1 MKKGLTEMAFILD
14 MSGSM
19 SGLVEDTIGGY
30 NSLIEKQKEEDGEA
44 YVSTVLF
51 DDRYI
56 MLHDHINIKDIKP
69 LTNEDYRP
77 MGTTALLDAIGKT
90 VNSIGVRLNNTPEEE
105 RPEKVIIVITTDG
118 HENSSREFTKAKIKE
133 MIEHQQSKYN
143 WVFMFLGANIDAVGE
158 AGNLGINTDF
168 ARTYTANNWGTQSV
182 YNSVSTAMSYAR
194 GVSSHA
200 EGNSNITKGSETYD
214 AIVAALN
221 EIE

>member
-30 NSLIEKQKEEDGEA
+30 NSLIEKQKEEEGEA
-44 YVSTVLF
+44 YVSTILF

-56 MLHDHINIKDIKP
+56 MLHDHINIQDIKP

-77 MGTTALLDAIGKT
+77 MGMTALLDAIGKT
-90 VNSIGVRLNNTPEEE
+90 VNSIGVRLNDTPEEE

-118 HENSSREFTKAKIKE
+118 QENSSKEFTKTKIKE

-143 WVFMFLGANIDAVGE
+143 WVFMFLGANMDAVSE

-168 ARTYTANNWGTQSV
+168 ARNYTSNSKGTSSVYTVLSATMSNIRDESFDWNTQS
-182 YNSVSTAMSYAR
+182 SSYKA
-194 GVSSHA
+194 VM
-200 EGNSNITKGSETYD
+200 EELDKVE
-214 AIVAALN
+214 
-221 EIE
+221 

>member
-19 SGLVEDTIGGY
+19 SGLADDTIGGY

-56 MLHDHINIKDIKP
+56 MLHDHINIQDIKP

-77 MGTTALLDAIGKT
+77 MGMTALLDAIGKT
-90 VNSIGVRLNNTPEEE
+90 VNSIGVRLNDTPEEE
-105 RPEKVIIVITTDG
+105 RPEKVIVVITTDG
-118 HENSSREFTKAKIKE
+118 QENSSREFTKAKIKE

-143 WVFMFLGANIDAVGE
+143 WVFMFLGANMDAVSE
-158 AGNLGINTDF
+158 AGSLGINTNF
-168 ARTYTANNWGTQSV
+168 ARTYTANEKGTEIVYGVLSNTMSTIRDEAFDWNVQS
-182 YNSVSTAMSYAR
+182 SSYKA
-194 GVSSHA
+194 VMD
-200 EGNSNITKGSETYD
+200 ELDKVE
-214 AIVAALN
+214 
-221 EIE
+221 